1 MNTPIL
7 SATPAQT
14 STLGPGAPL
23 SSPDPH
29 AELREVAQDLEAA
42 FLAEMLK
49 HAGFGE
55 ARDPDSFGGG
65 IGEEQFSSMLRDEH
79 ARTLSGRGGIG
90 LAESIFTSLVRRAE
104 AGQ

>member
-1 MNTPIL
+1 MTTPIL
-7 SATPAQT
+7 SPPPAAV
-14 STLGPGAPL
+14 GPQP
-23 SSPDPH
+23 PHDPH
-29 AELREVAQDLEAA
+29 AQLREVAQDLEAA

-55 ARDPDSFGGG
+55 ARDQDSFGGG

-79 ARTLSGRGGIG
+79 ARTLSARGGIG
-90 LAESIFTSLVRRAE
+90 LAEQIFDSLVRRAE